1 MYVFV
6 LEQRVTRLHQ
16 KAVAVGYVVAQLTVR
31 GAAGLRGIAQLHL
44 QVSDFGGSRDAWK
57 QVAERPALVGNVQ
70 AVLIVVESHRFPA
83 QTDGQL
89 ADREHVRVLHEGGDV
104 GLLQLCE

>member
-1 MYVFV
+1 MVVLLAPEHNGVAAVFIGNTQLDELPHGSQRERMYVFV

-44 QVSDFGGSRDAWK
+44 QVSDFGGS
-57 QVAERPALVGNVQ
+57 
-70 AVLIVVESHRFPA
+70 
-83 QTDGQL
+83 
-89 ADREHVRVLHEGGDV
+89 
-104 GLLQLCE
+104 